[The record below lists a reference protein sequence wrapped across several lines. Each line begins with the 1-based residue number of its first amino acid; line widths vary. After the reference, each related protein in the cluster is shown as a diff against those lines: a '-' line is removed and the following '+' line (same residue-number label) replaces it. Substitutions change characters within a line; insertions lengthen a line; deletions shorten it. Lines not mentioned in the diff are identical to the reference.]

1 MFFFYLG
8 NFSNQGQS
16 YFLHLR
22 ICVRII
28 SMMAKFVDDNYWVN
42 RAHEEA
48 VENRKLKYQQGKGPC
63 VMFALDTSGSMAG
76 EAFQQMKTAFIDII
90 DEYAKNRMDETVA
103 VVTFGEEVKFCHYY
117 SNNYQSLKRC
127 LDDVVCRGASP
138 IQAAITLCLSG
149 LAFGG
154 GYTTGIGMFRVVAK
168 LILIT
173 DGKSTTSDMIGGEED
188 EDLMDPVETRKS
200 LMNLIGDIGRVIPL
214 NCIPV
219 GEDPDICLL
228 GSIAYTSRGGKLIQP
243 QQARQYG
250 RFHLNMRKAAEVLQN
265 IRKDNFSH
273 EDVEQAMTSTG
284 LINQLTEE
292 DKDDV
297 LEIINA
303 RGTYKHRHGEDDEE
317 DDDENCE
324 FNPQMPP
331 VGTRVRRGPDWK
343 WGDQD
348 CHGPGTVVN
357 HNDNGKHG
365 WLRVV
370 WDAGLNFP
378 YRYGSNGMFE
388 NFDLVECDEPRILN
402 DELIAVGCLVERGPN
417 WQWEDQDGGK
427 GSIGVVYKMKRN
439 AVVHVRWPN
448 SNKSNYRFG
457 YDGKFDVK
465 LCDPFDS
472 DVIRR
477 LRQQKQEAGEMAS
490 KLAND
495 TSNTKSPEIESREEE
510 RGRTHLSIRS
520 LTVTPFV
527 NGPVLPYGKNPNTT
541 SKCDDPGD
549 VYHYSKTSGFIDD
562 KHENE
567 AEAKSPPTDIW
578 QYRDKD
584 GQWVNF
590 PKEMSQKIDT
600 DYRKNNR
607 ATVLINIRDNWYRI
621 ILSKMKKID
630 IKTRQSTDIRLLKS
644 EKNH

>member
-370 WDAGLNFP
+370 WDAGSSYT
-378 YRYGSNGMFE
+378 YRYGSNGLFE
-388 NFDLVECDEPRILN
+388 NFDLVECDEPRILHN
-402 DELIAVGCLVERGPN
+402 DLIDVGCLVERGED
-417 WQWEDQDGGK
+417 WSWENQDGGK
-427 GSIGVVYKMKRN
+427 GTIGVVYKVKHN
-439 AVVHVRWPN
+439 VIVYVRWPN

-457 YDGKFDVK
+457 FDGKFDVQ
-465 LCDPFDS
+465 LCDPFHP
-472 DVIRR
+472 DVVKR
-477 LRQQKQEAGEMAS
+477 LQQQKVAAAEM
-490 KLAND
+490 
-495 TSNTKSPEIESREEE
+495 
-510 RGRTHLSIRS
+510 LS
-520 LTVTPFV
+520 
-527 NGPVLPYGKNPNTT
+527 
-541 SKCDDPGD
+541 
-549 VYHYSKTSGFIDD
+549 SKTDGEI
-562 KHENE
+562 NNL
-567 AEAKSPPTDIW
+567 KSTEGISRNSECNCPTARNSFVKEPTSSPSNRSTSAVSKYDASDISRSESIGEDYDGELETDSAAQDIW
-578 QYRDKD
+578 QFKGED
-584 GQWVNF
+584 GHWKNF

-600 DYRKNNR
+600 NYKKNNR
-607 ATVLINIRDNWYRI
+607 ATVLFNIQDSLYRI
-621 ILSKMKKID
+621 VLSKMKRID
-630 IKTRQSTDIRLLKS
+630 IKTRHVTDIRCLGGGSYVDK
-644 EKNH
+644 